1 MQDCQIEHKNE
12 SEGLAFNVFQACL
25 AKVSE
30 SNRGTSKAMAYSG
43 DVKKKKKNKK
53 KQNKEEKNIRFLSKT
68 INRLC
73 VGFLSNLNF

>member
-43 DVKKKKKNKK
+43 DVKKKKKTKKNKTRKK
-53 KQNKEEKNIRFLSKT
+53 KISAFYRKQLI
-68 INRLC
+68 
-73 VGFLSNLNF
+73 GFAWAFCRI